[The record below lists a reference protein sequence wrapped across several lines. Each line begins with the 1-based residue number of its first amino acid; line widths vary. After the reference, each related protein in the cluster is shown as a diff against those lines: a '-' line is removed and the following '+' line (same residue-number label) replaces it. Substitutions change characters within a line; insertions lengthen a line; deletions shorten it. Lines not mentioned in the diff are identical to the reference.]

1 MSRRAEEPTTLDA
14 AGGNTLNSPALG
26 KKDGVEAVGSNC
38 DEDCDKNG
46 GLRGKPLP
54 WPSMAN
60 AVGGGADPMAKLVG
74 GAGAAAA
81 GSDGREC
88 EG

>member
-1 MSRRAEEPTTLDA
+1 MLDA
-14 AGGNTLNSPALG
+14 AGGNTLNSLALG

-60 AVGGGADPMAKLVG
+60 AAGGGADPTLKLVG
-74 GAGAAAA
+74 GAGAATSSWAAAAA